1 MRVLYRALVA
11 LAMLAAATPG
21 SAGAQQRDTLALS
34 DSARKLLADSL
45 RRLQVVDSLIRRTP
59 VGSDSLRALA
69 DTLRRRLE
77 GRDIIGRKIDVVWE
91 PADSAM
97 NALLQR
103 EGYAVTKYQG
113 NNVVFNAQTHTMN
126 LIGKRAAVQRDSATL
141 IGDTITFNDSTQL
154 LEARGDTVV
163 LRDPAQGPE
172 DVVSI
177 GRIRY
182 DIGRRIG
189 RVENVTT
196 AVESGQ
202 RWIVHGRVAAF
213 KGDTSSANRAAF
225 YARDGWLTS
234 CEEDEPHYHFAGRE
248 MKLISKNIMV
258 VRPAV
263 LYIADIPVMWL
274 PFVFN
279 DMRPGRRSGLIAPR
293 IGFNQVFRSSPFLRR
308 TVEDIGYYFALSD
321 YASMTLSTDWRSD
334 ARATEND
341 PGFVKVDA
349 VIDYRWRDRFINGS
363 LGVSQNYLR
372 NGERVQSYSLSHDQ
386 KFSERTGVIAN
397 FNYTTNTSVHRNL
410 SFNPIQALQTIR
422 SSANFR
428 SGRGP
433 FTLQLGGTQT
443 QYPGRDQLD
452 RSFPTLNISSKPIEV
467 GDWLTWTPT
476 LTMNNSESFDID
488 QTGEFAFRFFQGP
501 NGLDSTRVKRDTR
514 NSSIQFSTPLE
525 IFGFN
530 WTNTFNV
537 TDVANNFPERRL
549 IYPNPRDTTV
559 KQERIFART
568 FQTGMDWQTSFSLP
582 SFAQGTWNVTPT
594 LAIQKVD
601 GSSPLI
607 VRTERTG
614 GKFVRQSLRPAAG
627 LSVSPKFYGLFPG
640 FGPIERIRHAIEP
653 TINYQYTPKGNV
665 SDEFLVANGD
675 LPVGY
680 LGNNAQNIVSLG
692 FNTSFEAKLKSEE
705 EAAAAAPGDT
715 TQRRPAAP
723 DLGRKIKLLSL
734 NFSTLSYDFIRAKE
748 TKGGTGLTNTTFDFG
763 ARSDLLPGFDIG
775 TTYSL
780 FLGDPRSDTA
790 EFKPYRDSVRASLS
804 LDGNSPIVRGLA
816 RLFGIRMA
824 DSTQQQ
830 TASTNDPQRGSDGL
844 YRAGTSDFLA
854 GRGMAGGLGMS
865 GLQVPAGQGWKIGL
879 NYSGSRQRPPRPG
892 DNNVVTFDPKKQC
905 EVYRDDA
912 FQYGACLAQF
922 LQGGQNTSGNPY
934 NETTRGGTFYRTP
947 PTSNLNGDISFHVTE
962 KWAAQ
967 WRTSYDFETNDFAQ
981 HVVSLQRAMHDWDAI
996 FAFTRSPTG
1005 NFSFSFFI
1013 ALRAQPEIKLDYDKP
1028 SFPRGYTGRRFQ

>member
-1 MRVLYRALVA
+1 VRLVWRALVA
-11 LAMLAAATPG
+11 LVLLGMAAPVLV
-21 SAGAQQRDTLALS
+21 GAQQRDTLALS
-34 DSARKLLADSL
+34 DSAKKLLADSL
-45 RRLQVVDSLIRRTP
+45 RRLAVVDSLIKRTP

-77 GRDIIGRKIDVVWE
+77 GRDIIGRRLDVVWE

-97 NALLQR
+97 TSLLGR

-113 NNVVFNAQTHTMN
+113 KSVVFNAENHTMY
-126 LIGKRAAVQRDSATL
+126 LIGKRAAVQRDSSTL

-154 LEARGDTVV
+154 IEAKGDTVV
-163 LRDPAQGPE
+163 LRDPAQGPD
-172 DVVSI
+172 DVVAL

-182 DIGRRIG
+182 DIPSRRG

-213 KGDTSSANRAAF
+213 RGDTSEANRSAF

-234 CEEDEPHYHFAGRE
+234 CEEDEPHYHFAAKE
-248 MKLISKNIMV
+248 MKLISRNIMV

-321 YASMTLSTDWRSD
+321 YTSLTVTTDWRSD
-334 ARATEND
+334 ARGTSND
-341 PGFVKVDA
+341 PGYVKFNG
-349 VIDYRWRDRFINGS
+349 ILDYRWRDRFISGS
-363 LGVSQNYLR
+363 VGVSQNYLR
-372 NGERVQSYSLSHDQ
+372 DGLRVQTYSLTHDQ
-386 KFSERTGVIAN
+386 KFSERTGVTAN
-397 FNYTTNTSVHRNL
+397 FNYTTNTRVQRNL
-410 SFNPIQALQTIR
+410 TFNPVQALQTIR
-422 SSANFR
+422 SAVNLR

-452 RSFPTLNISSKPIEV
+452 RTFPTLNISSKPIEV
-467 GDWLTWTPT
+467 GEWLTWTPT
-476 LTMNNSESFDID
+476 LSISNSESFDID
-488 QTGEFAFRFFQGP
+488 QIGDFSFRYFQGP
-501 NGLDSTRVKRDTR
+501 GGLDSTRIKRDTR
-514 NSSIQFSTPLE
+514 NSTIAFSTPLQ
-525 IFGFN
+525 IKGFN
-530 WTNTFNV
+530 WSNTINV
-537 TDVANNFPERRL
+537 SDVANEFPEKRL

-559 KQERIFART
+559 KQERVFART
-568 FQTGMDWQTSFSLP
+568 FRTGLDWQTSFSLP
-582 SFAQGTWNVTPT
+582 NFSQGKWNITPS
-594 LAIQKVD
+594 LQIQKVD
-601 GSSPLI
+601 GRSPLI

-614 GKFVRQSLRPAAG
+614 GKFVTQSLRPSAAI
-627 LSVSPKFYGLFPG
+627 SMSPKFYGFFPG
-640 FGPIERIRHAIEP
+640 FGPIAQIRHAIEP
-653 TINYQYTPKGNV
+653 SVTYSWTPRGNV

-692 FNTSFEAKLKSEE
+692 FNTTFEAKLKAAD
-705 EAAAAAPGDT
+705 EALAADTAA
-715 TQRRPAAP
+715 QRSTIPVE
-723 DLGRKIKLLSL
+723 GRKIKLLSL
-734 NFSTLSYDFIRAKE
+734 SFSTLSYDFIRARE
-748 TKGGTGLTNTTFDFG
+748 SRGGTGLTNRSFDFG

-780 FLGDPRSDTA
+780 FLGDPVSDTA
-790 EFKPYRDSVRASLS
+790 EFKPYREAVRASLS
-804 LDGNSPIVRGLA
+804 LDANSPIVRGLG
-816 RLFGIRMA
+816 RLFGFSMDSAQQSPGAA
-824 DSTQQQ
+824 DQAARQSERTG
-830 TASTNDPQRGSDGL
+830 RGS
-844 YRAGTSDFLA
+844 TSDFLA
-854 GRGMAGGLGMS
+854 GRSISGGFGGS
-865 GLQVPAGQGWKIGL
+865 SLQVPAGQGWRINL
-879 NYSGSRQRPPRPG
+879 NYSGSRQRPPRG
-892 DNNVVTFDPKKQC
+892 DNVVVFDPKKEC
-905 EVYRDDA
+905 ERYKDDA
-912 FQYGACLAQF
+912 FQESACLAQF
-922 LQGGQNTSGNPY
+922 LQGGQTTAGTPY

-996 FAFTRSPTG
+996 FAFTRSPNG

>member
-1 MRVLYRALVA
+1 MRHVFRALLALVVLAVA
-11 LAMLAAATPG
+11 VPG
-21 SAGAQQRDTLALS
+21 SAEAQQRDTVTLS
-34 DSARKLLADSL
+34 DSAKKKLLADSL
-45 RRLQVVDSLIRRTP
+45 RRLERVDSLIRLTP

-77 GRDIIGRKIDVVWE
+77 GRDILGHKVDVVWE
-91 PADSAM
+91 PLDSAM
-97 NALLQR
+97 TALLGR

-113 NNVVFNAQTHTMN
+113 KNVIFNARANTMY
-126 LIGKRAAVQRDSATL
+126 LVGKRAAVQRDSATL

-154 LEARGDTVV
+154 IEATGDTVV
-163 LRDPAQGPE
+163 LRDPAQGPD
-172 DVVSI
+172 DVVAL

-182 DIGRRIG
+182 DIANRMG

-213 KGDTSSANRAAF
+213 RGDTSAANRSVF

-308 TVEDIGYYFALSD
+308 TIEDIGYYFALND
-321 YASMTLSTDWRSD
+321 YSSMMLSADWRSD
-334 ARATEND
+334 ARGTESD
-341 PGFVKVDA
+341 PGYVKIDGVL
-349 VIDYRWRDRFINGS
+349 DYRWRDRFINGS
-363 LGVSQNYLR
+363 IGMSQNYLR
-372 NGERVQSYSLSHDQ
+372 NGQRVQTYSLRHDQ
-386 KFSERTGVIAN
+386 RFSERTGVIAN
-397 FNYTTNTSVHRNL
+397 FNYTSNTSVQRNL
-410 SFNPIQALQTIR
+410 TFNPVQALQTIR
-422 SSANFR
+422 SSANFS

-452 RSFPTLNISSKPIEV
+452 RTFPTLNISSKPIEV
-467 GDWLTWTPT
+467 GEWLTWTPT
-476 LTMNNSESFDID
+476 LSISNAESFDID
-488 QTGEFAFRFFQGP
+488 QTGDFAFRFFQGS

-514 NSSIQFSTPLE
+514 SSSIQFNTPLE

-530 WTNTFNV
+530 WTNAFQV
-537 TDVANNFPERRL
+537 TDVANNFPERRV
-549 IYPNPRDTTV
+549 IYPNARDTTT

-582 SFAQGTWNVTPT
+582 NFSQGKWNITPSV
-594 LAIQKVD
+594 AIQKVD
-601 GSSPLI
+601 GSSPLV

-614 GKFVRQSLRPAAG
+614 GKFVTQSLRPAAG
-627 LSVSPKFYGLFPG
+627 LSMAPKFYGFFPG
-640 FGPIERIRHAIEP
+640 FGRIAQIRHALEP

-665 SDEFLVANGD
+665 SDEFLLANGD

-692 FNTSFEAKLKSEE
+692 FNTSFEAKLKAPEE
-705 EAAAAAPGDT
+705 LPPSPGDT
-715 TQRRPAAP
+715 TEQRALLPE
-723 DLGRKIKLLSL
+723 DGRKIKLLSL
-734 NFSTLSYDFIRAKE
+734 NFSSLSYDFIRAKE
-748 TKGGTGLTNTTFDFG
+748 SKGGTGLTNTTFDFG
-763 ARSDLLPGFDIG
+763 ARSDLLPGFDVG

-790 EFKPYRDSVRASLS
+790 VFKPYRESVRASLS
-804 LDGNSPIVRGLA
+804 LDANSPIVRGLG
-816 RLFGIRMA
+816 RLLGIEMA
-824 DSTQQQ
+824 DSAQQAPADETPEPGEGRYQ
-830 TASTNDPQRGSDGL
+830 
-844 YRAGTSDFLA
+844 AGTGDFLA
-854 GRGMAGGLGMS
+854 GRGIAGSIS
-865 GLQVPAGQGWKIGL
+865 GAALQVPAGQGWRVNL
-879 NYSGSRQRPPRPG
+879 SYSGSRQRPPRVG
-892 DNNVVTFDPKKQC
+892 SDNVVDFDPKAECDFFK
-905 EVYRDDA
+905 DDA
-912 FQYGACLAQF
+912 FQYGLCLAKF
-922 LQGGQNTSGNPY
+922 LQGGQTNSGNPY
-934 NETTRGGTFYRTP
+934 NETTRGGTYYRTP
-947 PTSNLNGDISFHVTE
+947 PTSNLNGDISFHVTDQ
-962 KWAAQ
+962 WAAQ
-967 WRTSYDFETNDFAQ
+967 WRTSYDFQTNDFAQ

-996 FAFTRSPTG
+996 FAFTRSPNG